1 VVSEETIF
9 KNTCSLRQ
17 MDRRRQ
23 TSDGKS
29 SADPLDSYRIVK
41 F

>member
-1 VVSEETIF
+1 MAAVTL
-9 KNTCSLRQ
+9 N
-17 MDRRRQ
+17 RRQ
-23 TSDGKS
+23 TSSDGKS